1 MVVATGF
8 FDGVHLGH
16 RHVIETLVSA
26 ARERGTESVVVT
38 FWPHPRN
45 VLQNG
50 ARGLRLLTTLQEKKD
65 ILLSLGVSR
74 VEVMSFTREFSRLS
88 TEEYIRDVLIG
99 RLGATAILLGYDN
112 RIGCDAG
119 TTDQIADQARRLGL
133 EVIRTDSIE
142 SAGVTV
148 SSTKIR
154 EALAAGEVDRAA
166 QMLGYGYT
174 LHGVVVEGNRLG
186 RTIGFPTANMQMY
199 EPLKLVPGGGVYAV
213 RVSTL
218 GRIFYG
224 MTNIGTRPTVTG
236 VSTGDANSL
245 KMRTVET
252 NIFDFDED
260 IYGLDIR
267 IVFLRRIREERHF
280 DSLEELRQQL
290 VTDRAVCREIIKNF
304 R

>member
-16 RHVIETLVSA
+16 RHVIDTLVSA
-26 ARERGTESVVVT
+26 ARERGTDSIVVT

-74 VEVMSFTREFSRLS
+74 VEVMNFTREFSRLS
-88 TEEYIRDVLIG
+88 TEEYLRDILMG

-119 TTDQIADQARRLGL
+119 TTDEIAAQARRLGL
-133 EVIRTDSIE
+133 EVIRTDSVE

-154 EALAAGEVDRAA
+154 EALAAGDVDRAA
-166 QMLGYGYT
+166 QMLGYGYS

-218 GRIFYG
+218 GKVFYG

-236 VSTGDANSL
+236 VSSDDANSM

-280 DSLEELRQQL
+280 DSLEALQQQL
-290 VTDRAVCREIIKNF
+290 VSDRAFCMEVIKNF
-304 R
+304 S